1 MRHTGLNME
10 TVKRSNRSSILRL
23 INNEGPISKKDIA
36 ERLSLT
42 PAAVTQICS
51 EFMDSRL
58 LVERGVGDE
67 EIVRA
72 GRKKVLIDIA
82 PEYCYLYG
90 INVEPEYTRMA
101 ICNLKGEAFACT
113 EMNTEREQAPEL
125 FLREVAD
132 ACEVLRRKCH
142 IAKEK
147 LAGVGVGITGIVDKQ
162 NAESLHAYGIWEK
175 PVAVGR
181 ILEEYLKL
189 PVRLENN
196 VNAFAEAELIFGVG
210 RQYDDLLLVKW
221 GPGVGSSIIIDNH
234 IYEGNCGKTAEL
246 GHFIVEKDGA
256 LCSCGRHGCL
266 ETKVAVAV
274 LQRELPGFP
283 EYIADEHAA
292 LLTEAVDLLARSIVN
307 AATILAPEK
316 IVLYG
321 SVLHNE
327 HIYRMVKRACEE
339 YDAALAGERICCS
352 ALAEKEGYIGP
363 VAYFIKEQIFV

>member
-1 MRHTGLNME
+1 MRHIGLNMD

-36 ERLSLT
+36 VRLSLT

-51 EFMDSRL
+51 EFMESGL

-67 EIVRA
+67 EVIRA

-90 INVEPEYTRMA
+90 INIEPEYTRMA
-101 ICNLKGEAFACT
+101 ICNLKGEALACT
-113 EMNTEREQAPEL
+113 EMKTRRGEAPES
-125 FLREVAD
+125 FLMDVGA
-132 ACEVLRRKCH
+132 ACETLRRDCK

-147 LAGVGVGITGIVDKQ
+147 LAGAGVGITGIVDKQ
-162 NAESLHAYGIWEK
+162 KAQSLHAYGIWEK
-175 PVAVGR
+175 PVEVGT
-181 ILEEYLKL
+181 ILENCLQL

-196 VNAFAEAELIFGVG
+196 VNAFAEAELIFGMG

-221 GPGVGSSIIIDNH
+221 GPGVGSSVIIDNR
-234 IYEGNCGKTAEL
+234 IYEGTCGKAAEL
-246 GHFIVEKDGA
+246 GHFIVDKDGA

-266 ETKVAVAV
+266 ETKVAVAA

-283 EYIADEHAA
+283 EYIEDERAVP
-292 LLTEAVDLLARSIVN
+292 LTEAVDLLARSIVN

-327 HIYRMVKRACEE
+327 RIYRMLKCACEH
-339 YDAALAGERICCS
+339 YDEAFVGERICCS
-352 ALAEKEGYIGP
+352 TLAKMEGYIGP
-363 VAYFIKEQIFV
+363 VAYFINEQIFT